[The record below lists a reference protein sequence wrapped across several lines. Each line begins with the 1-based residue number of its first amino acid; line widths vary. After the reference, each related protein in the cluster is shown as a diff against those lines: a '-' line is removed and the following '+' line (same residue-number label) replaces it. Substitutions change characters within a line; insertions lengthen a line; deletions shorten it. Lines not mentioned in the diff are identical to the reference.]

1 MPPRERRPQ
10 RKAPAGRPLRTAI
23 FLSVVLVVA
32 VAARV
37 ATSGGAERSGALD
50 RVLDGVF
57 QDLGVDRARLTAQ
70 TVPGDTGPPV
80 SEVDVALPEGGT
92 YARLNAEVSRA
103 VEAAGGTVLEAVE
116 TGPSPEEPDGLDIQ
130 LGRGH
135 EVTHRLRVRPE
146 PPRDKGT
153 TSDAPRVALVFD
165 DLGYTVNGMA
175 AELLALDA
183 PITFAV
189 LPGLAHSEDF
199 AALAREHGHDVI
211 LHLPM
216 EPIDRAAH
224 DPGRDALDPR
234 LPREE
239 NLRRLRTQL
248 DGLSSYEGISNHM
261 GSRATAEASLMDLV
275 LGELRRRDPSLYM
288 LDSRT
293 TPYSVVPQRAVF
305 AGVPHA
311 ANNIFLDGSDENGV
325 AAGIQARCV
334 ASIAKRRGQA
344 IAIGHVRR
352 DTIDAVK
359 GALEGWRRDGIELV
373 PLKDLMHR

>member
-1 MPPRERRPQ
+1 MPPRERKPR
-10 RKAPAGRPLRTAI
+10 RHVSAGRALRTAAL
-23 FLSVVLVVA
+23 LSVLVVA
-32 VAARV
+32 ALAARV
-37 ATSGGAERSGALD
+37 ATSGGAERAGALD
-50 RVLDGVF
+50 RVLDQVF

-70 TVPGDTGPPV
+70 TVGGDEGAPV
-80 SEVDVALPEGGT
+80 AEVDVALPEGGT
-92 YARLNAEVSRA
+92 YARINAEVSRA
-103 VEAAGGTVLEAVE
+103 VEAAGGTVLDAVE
-116 TGPSPEEPDGLDIQ
+116 TGRIPEEPDGLDIQ
-130 LGRGH
+130 LGRGR

-146 PPRDKGT
+146 PPRSKGD
-153 TSDAPRVALVFD
+153 SGAPRVALVFD

-175 AELLALDA
+175 AELLELDA

-189 LPGLAHSEDF
+189 LPGLAHSENF
-199 AALAREHGHDVI
+199 AALARERGHDVI

-216 EPIDRAAH
+216 EPIDRARH

-239 NLRRLRTQL
+239 NLRRLRGQL
-248 DGLSSYEGISNHM
+248 DALSSYDGISNHM
-261 GSRATAEASLMDLV
+261 GSRATSDASLMDLV
-275 LGELRRRDPSLYM
+275 LGELRRRDSSLFM

-305 AGVPHA
+305 AGVPYA
-311 ANNIFLDGSDENGV
+311 SNNIFLDASDEDGTV
-325 AAGIQARCV
+325 AGIQARRV
-334 ASIAKRRGQA
+334 ASIAKRRGRA

-359 GALEGWRRDGIELV
+359 ASIEEWRRDGIELV